1 MIKLK
6 DLLLEG
12 VSYPKF
18 RDDMWDVFEYAVK
31 HRSEKRGEA
40 AFYGEVKNY
49 LKKKKWF
56 PEADNNQI
64 ELHAKMIFTK
74 AFGLARKEYK
84 MRMKSRSKNPLLD
97 FYWNHKKWPHYTK
110 EFIKDM
116 SMYK

>member
-18 RDDMWDVFEYAVK
+18 RDDLWDAFEYAVRYNK
-31 HRSEKRGEA
+31 EI

-56 PEADNNQI
+56 PEADDNQI

-97 FYWNHKKWPHYTK
+97 FFWNHKKWPHYTK
-110 EFIKDM
+110 EFIKYM